1 MIRIISFFISFTMTL
16 FFNLSV
22 LAFNIDDGS
31 CDENRIYND
40 SASGSPVYF
49 WKIFYVDGHETRKS
63 EFEYGY
69 SYGYFMD
76 CVREKRQIQNI
87 KHTELMAARY
97 AQEPNIRMKKYWQ
110 IDEDEFCDN
119 AAQILIQYCD
129 PNYFESST
137 YSTEEYIEEE
147 IQEVETE
154 IKTQNIEISSTS
166 AETIKDQLANLK
178 NLLDEGL
185 ISQEQYDLKSAD
197 IIDSF

>member
-1 MIRIISFFISFTMTL
+1 
-16 FFNLSV
+16 
-22 LAFNIDDGS
+22 
-31 CDENRIYND
+31 
-40 SASGSPVYF
+40 
-49 WKIFYVDGHETRKS
+49 
-63 EFEYGY
+63 
-69 SYGYFMD
+69 
-76 CVREKRQIQNI
+76 
-87 KHTELMAARY
+87 
-97 AQEPNIRMKKYWQ
+97 MKKYWQ